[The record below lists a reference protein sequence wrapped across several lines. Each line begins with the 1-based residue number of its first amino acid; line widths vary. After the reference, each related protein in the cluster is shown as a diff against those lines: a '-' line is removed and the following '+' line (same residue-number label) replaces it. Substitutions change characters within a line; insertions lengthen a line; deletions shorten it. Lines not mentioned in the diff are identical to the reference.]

1 MVSIAEYRE
10 ILKDSVSSDEQ
21 IKKRLEYLE
30 AFCRNVIQ
38 SELENYVSKKRKK
51 I

>member
-1 MVSIAEYRE
+1 MLSVQEYRE

-30 AFCRNVIQ
+30 AFCRNIIKDD
-38 SELENYVSKKRKK
+38 LEKYVAQTRKK
-51 I
+51 